1 MNKYCGNCGAELNEG
16 QDVCIKCGKKVNNE
30 EVTAV
35 VKQNTVAVTGFVIS
49 MISLFI
55 NFFGLVGLAGAITSL
70 VGLLKVNKTKEKG
83 KGLAIV
89 GLIIGIISVIYGIY
103 TTLSVFDIL
112 PRLY

>member
-1 MNKYCGNCGAELNEG
+1 
-16 QDVCIKCGKKVNNE
+16 
-30 EVTAV
+30 
-35 VKQNTVAVTGFVIS
+35 

-112 PRLY
+112 PKLY